1 MNFSND
7 QIQQLHHRLLE
18 TRVTVPGNRGAWLG
32 GRGKTRFPRFNSRP
46 RQAMRQRLVQLAVE
60 TVSEGEGL
68 RKSETVYS
76 RVKSALRVE
85 AEDGYGFIDP
95 VTLYWIL
102 RIAFLVAQWW
112 LSLQTEL
119 DACDS
124 DRQRWEVGLSLDQDL
139 NDWNSKH
146 LAA

>member
-7 QIQQLHHRLLE
+7 QIQQLHQRLLE

-85 AEDGYGFIDP
+85 AEDWLRVHRSGDP
-95 VTLYWIL
+95 VLDPEN
-102 RIAFLVAQWW
+102 RFLGCAVVAQPTNGTRC
-112 LSLQTEL
+112 L
-119 DACDS
+119 
-124 DRQRWEVGLSLDQDL
+124 
-139 NDWNSKH
+139 
-146 LAA
+146 